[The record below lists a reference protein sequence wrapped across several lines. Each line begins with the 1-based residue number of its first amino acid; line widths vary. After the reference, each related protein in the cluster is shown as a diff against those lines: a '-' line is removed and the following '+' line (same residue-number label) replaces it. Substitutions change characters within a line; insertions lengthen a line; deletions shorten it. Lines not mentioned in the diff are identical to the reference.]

1 MSEKRSVMLGGT
13 FNPPHNGHV
22 AVIKNLLNQL
32 DIDRV
37 IAVPAH
43 KPAHKTVGQEVSPQ
57 QRLEMAELAFQSISG
72 CIVDDCEIRRKGF
85 SYTIDTVIE
94 LKRRYGIV
102 GKLGIVVGFDLLE
115 GLPLWKNWAE
125 LQKLVYFVIA
135 RRGRESVKQIPL
147 QKHQYKILDNPLY
160 PISSQEIRSWLYN
173 DYQDSRVKEEV
184 PHSVYSYIVKNHLY
198 QKPQRE
204 KILEKRI
211 YPDRD
216 SVEYLVKQEISND
229 RFRHTQSTAEMCVE
243 LGKRFGA
250 DEESCWLAGMW
261 HDIAREWPQA
271 DLIEFIQ
278 DHEIDVY
285 PVEKKNPALFHAP
298 AAAERLISELNV
310 TNEDIWKAV
319 RWHTTGHPDMGKLG
333 YILFIADFAEP
344 MRSHLDNE
352 IRKKILEKSS
362 LDEMMYEI
370 YTLQKKHFE
379 ENQIPF
385 SSPGLDLYKELEHIL
400 SKK

>member
-1 MSEKRSVMLGGT
+1 MLGGT

-22 AVIKNLLNQL
+22 AVINNLLNQL

-43 KPAHKTVGQEVSPQ
+43 KPAHKTIGQEVSPE
-57 QRLEMAELAFQSISG
+57 QRLEMTELAFQSISG

-94 LKRRYGIV
+94 LKRRYGID

-135 RRGRESVKQIPL
+135 RRGKESVKQIPL

-160 PISSQEIRSWLYN
+160 PISSQEIRNMLHINYN
-173 DYQDSRVKEEV
+173 DSRVKAEIPE
-184 PHSVYSYIVKNHLY
+184 SVYSYIISKHLY
-198 QKPQRE
+198 KTPRKNE
-204 KILEKRI
+204 TSEERT

-216 SVEYLVKQEISND
+216 SVECLVKQEISNE
-229 RFRHTQSTAEMCVE
+229 RFQHTQSTAEMCVE

-333 YILFIADFAEP
+333 YVLFIADFAEP
-344 MRSHLDNE
+344 RRSHLDNDL
-352 IRKKILEKSS
+352 RMKILGMES
-362 LDEMMYEI
+362 LEEMMYYI

-379 ENQIPF
+379 EKQIPF
-385 SSPGLDLYKELEHIL
+385 TSPGLDLYKKLEHML
-400 SKK
+400 SEK